1 MKKLMFTVAVSAAL
15 LISVSTAQADDAG
28 KKTYQTACMACH
40 GAGIA
45 GAPKFGDKAAW
56 KDRVT
61 QDIATLQD
69 HALKGFK
76 GKTGMMPPKGGRM
89 DLSDADVNAAVVY
102 MVNNAK

>member
-1 MKKLMFTVAVSAAL
+1 MKKLMITAAVSTAL
-15 LISVSTAQADDAG
+15 LLSVSTAQADAG

-40 GAGIA
+40 GPGIA

-61 QDIATLQD
+61 KDIATLEM

-89 DLSDADVNAAVVY
+89 DMSDADVKAAVVY
-102 MVNNAK
+102 MVNGSK

>member
-1 MKKLMFTVAVSAAL
+1 MKKLMMTVAVSTAML
-15 LISVSTAQADDAG
+15 VSVSAQADVG
-28 KKTYQTACMACH
+28 EQTYKTACMACH

-56 KDRVT
+56 KDRVA
-61 QDIATLQD
+61 QDIATLQS

-89 DLSDADVNAAVVY
+89 DLSDDAVKAAVVY
-102 MVNNAK
+102 MVNSSK